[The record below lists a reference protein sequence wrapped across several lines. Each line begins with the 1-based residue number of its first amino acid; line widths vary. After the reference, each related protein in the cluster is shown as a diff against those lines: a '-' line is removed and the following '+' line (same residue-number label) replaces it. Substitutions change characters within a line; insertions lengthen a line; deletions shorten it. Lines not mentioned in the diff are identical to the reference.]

1 MATREFV
8 EHISSASVQEVAF
21 VVSVELEEA
30 GPWADWGVLADKTSK
45 NL

>member
-8 EHISSASVQEVAF
+8 EDISSASVQEVAF
-21 VVSVELEEA
+21 IVSVELEEA
-30 GPWADWGVLADKTSK
+30 GPWAAWGVLADKTSK

>member
-1 MATREFV
+1 MED
-8 EHISSASVQEVAF
+8 ISSASVQEVAF

-30 GPWADWGVLADKTSK
+30 GPRLLADKTSK